1 MKLMICVVQNRYR
14 TAMEEGLKAKNYR
27 MTELASSG
35 GFLKKGSTTFL
46 IGITEED
53 VANLQQTMQ
62 QICLTQE
69 KQKGQSKETA
79 SRYTS
84 FLINVKDSLP
94 FFQLH
99 DR

>member
-1 MKLMICVVQNRYR
+1 MICVVQNRYR
-14 TAMEEGLKAKNYR
+14 TAMEEGLQANNYR

-46 IGITEED
+46 IGVSED
-53 VANLQQTMQ
+53 DVENLRQTMQ
-62 QICLTQE
+62 QICLAQE

-79 SRYTS
+79 SRYIA
-84 FLINVKDSLP
+84 FLIDVKDRLP

-99 DR
+99 EG